1 MIYHN
6 LSILRTENVYATM
19 SLLLPTVVH
28 APRYVT
34 IKDAV
39 RTTGFNRLVNQMT
52 ATSELIVAEE

>member
-6 LSILRTENVYATM
+6 LSKLRTENVYATM

-39 RTTGFNRLVNQMT
+39 RSRITFVGENHWVQ
-52 ATSELIVAEE
+52 